1 MGDAQYS
8 SYYASYAQEYLQMGY
23 PPEQV
28 KELFLEM
35 GYDEAT
41 AEALVRGEEPPAPVS
56 EGRSWRTVVALLA
69 VVVLVAGL
77 VVAHQQGLL
86 ERITAGSGA
95 APGPVVRTQHQA
107 VTGARAAPRRTTH
120 ASPNAPPRT
129 VDPDLQCSVGGRWRQ
144 TGCASTG
151 GAERPCA
158 VALENYARTVTVG
171 EDGTAMLGCEGREP
185 YCPPGEG
192 TSARTEESRRICME
206 GAGDTK
212 LCYPLAFV
220 DCDTMVYCLTPVG
233 RPPAAGVEVPCEAL
247 ARETKA
253 T

>member
-1 MGDAQYS
+1 MGDAQCS

-56 EGRSWRTVVALLA
+56 EGRSWGAVVGLLA
-69 VVVLVAGL
+69 VVVLAAGL
-77 VVAHQQGLL
+77 AVMLHQGLL

-95 APGPVVRTQHQA
+95 VPGPIVRTERQT
-107 VTGARAAPRRTTH
+107 VPGAQAAPHLTTP
-120 ASPNAPPRT
+120 ASPTPPPRA
-129 VDPDLQCSVGGRWRQ
+129 VDLDLECSAIGRWRQ
-144 TGCASTG
+144 TGCASAN

-158 VALENYARTVTVG
+158 VALEDYARTVTVG
-171 EDGTAMLGCEGREP
+171 DDGTAVLGCEGRGP
-185 YCPPGEG
+185 YCAPGEG
-192 TSARTEESRRICME
+192 TSATIEEGSRICME

-220 DCDTMVYCLTPVG
+220 DCDMMVYCLSPVG
-233 RPPAAGVEVPCEAL
+233 RTQTAGVDVPCEAL
-247 ARETKA
+247 AREVG
-253 T
+253 